1 MIIDDYLNYLDE
13 YTIKYGDNTIIFMQ
27 VGSFFELY
35 SIDENSKY
43 LYKIT
48 DICNIQVSKKNKNIK
63 EISRNN
69 PLMCGFPLYVVNKY
83 VQLLLQKKYTIV
95 LIEQITEPPEPK
107 RKITE
112 IISPSTN
119 ININSKNSNYIMVLY
134 MNYISNIILLV

>member
-13 YTIKYGDNTIIFMQ
+13 YSKKYGTNTIIFMQ

-35 SIDENSKY
+35 SIDANSNY
-43 LYKIT
+43 LYTIA
-48 DICNIQVSKKNKNIK
+48 DICNIQISRKNKNIQ
-63 EISRNN
+63 EVSRNN

-83 VQLLLQKKYTIV
+83 IQLLLQKKYTIV

-112 IISPSTN
+112 ILSPSTN
-119 ININSKNSNYIMVLY
+119 IHINSRNSNYIMVL
-134 MNYISNIILLV
+134 